1 MILFVL
7 QIAFRCRS
15 VDDALADIDQDA
27 FPLLAI
33 AEGDD
38 MSMIRTHP
46 PRQTYAITIEVTNCG
61 KQLAL
66 TSNLSFNVV
75 DV

>member
-15 VDDALADIDQDA
+15 VDDARADIDQDA
-27 FPLLAI
+27 FPLRLAL

-46 PRQTYAITIEVTNCG
+46 PRHKHV
-61 KQLAL
+61 QLQLKSQIAENN
-66 TSNLSFNVV
+66 SR
-75 DV
+75 